1 MRFTVRAPGSSANLG
16 PGFDALGLALD
27 LWNELTVDTE
37 GPFGAVTLEGRD
49 ADLLTGRENL
59 SLKAMRALAA
69 AHGREL
75 PPFALTSRTEVPVA
89 RGLGSSAAA
98 LVAGLLAADRLL
110 GLNLPDVELYGHA
123 WRMEGH
129 GDNVGAAFYG
139 GAVLAVPGVPEAV
152 QLCPGETLGLTAIV
166 FVPEIT
172 GATWAARAA
181 LPTHVPHPDAAF
193 NVATAS
199 GLSVGLLT
207 GNHALIAAGMR
218 DRLHEP
224 FRARLF
230 PHLTPLADAARH
242 AGALGAALSGA
253 GPSVLALADPTAAQS
268 VAAAL
273 VETAAA
279 LGTPGEVVS
288 LPPIC
293 HGAHVIEP
301 VENVN
306 GNLVEEHLPVD
317 VSAIGPSPRGT

>member
-37 GPFGAVTLEGRD
+37 GPLGAVTLEGRD

-69 AHGREL
+69 VHGREL

-253 GPSVLALADPTAAQS
+253 GPSVLALSDPTAARS

-273 VETAAA
+273 THTATT
-279 LGTPGEVVS
+279 LGAPGEVVS
-288 LPPIC
+288 LPPVC
-293 HGAHVIEP
+293 HGAHIIE
-301 VENVN
+301 EQDASQNSRAANVLLT
-306 GNLVEEHLPVD
+306 GGQDCLIP
-317 VSAIGPSPRGT
+317 